1 MVISSSQEL
10 SSYVSSFLNINPDN
24 SVEITDE
31 AKLISEGI
39 DRLVFT
45 QALSDDSALRHETR
59 VMIRKIANV
68 MGAHSASIYELYKAI
83 GAGEVYG
90 FSVPAMNI
98 RMMNYDFSRSIFEEA
113 QKIEAGAF
121 VFEIARSEMKY
132 CDQSPDEFSASIL
145 AAAVKSGY
153 KGPIFI
159 QGDHFQFKEEL
170 FRKSPQEEIDNIE
183 LLIKDALMAQF
194 YNIDIDA
201 STLVDLTKEDLT
213 EQQKDNFEMTAELTR
228 YIRGLQPPGVTVAIG
243 GEIGHIGGKN
253 SNVEDFEAFMEG
265 YRGIIGNDTKGIT
278 KVSVQT
284 GTSHGGIPDANG
296 NVIKVKLDFDVIKSI
311 GEVARDKYKIAGAVQ
326 HGASTLPE
334 EMFHMFVENKA
345 VEVHLAT
352 ELMNIMIDN
361 LPLELRE
368 KMHQWTIEN
377 CTDER
382 EEDWNDTQFVFKMRK
397 KAVGQFK
404 KECWNLSEEEREKV
418 RNALGEKLGFLF
430 ESFNLTGT
438 AHTIRKY
445 IA

>member
-1 MVISSSQEL
+1 MLISSSQEL
-10 SSYVSSFLNINPDN
+10 ASYVSSFLNISSDN
-24 SVEITDE
+24 SVEITNE
-31 AKLISEGI
+31 RKLISEGI
-39 DRLVFT
+39 DRLVYT
-45 QALSDDSALRHETR
+45 QALSEDSALRHETR
-59 VMIRKIANV
+59 VMIRKIANA
-68 MGAHSASIYELYKAI
+68 MGARSSSIYELYKAI
-83 GAGEVYG
+83 GEGEVYG

-113 QKIEAGAF
+113 QKIESGAF

-153 KGPIFI
+153 KGPVFI
-159 QGDHFQFKEEL
+159 QGDHFQFNEEL

-201 STLVDLTKEDLT
+201 STLVDLNKEDLT
-213 EQQKDNFEMTAELTR
+213 EQQRDNFEMTAELTR

-253 SNVEDFEAFMEG
+253 SNVDDFKAFMEG
-265 YRGIIGNDTKGIT
+265 YRIIIGDMKGIT

-284 GTSHGGIPDANG
+284 GTSHGGTPDENG
-296 NVIKVKLDFDVIKSI
+296 KVMPVNLDFNVLKTI
-311 GEVARDKYKIAGAVQ
+311 GESARNKYKIAGAVQ
-326 HGASTLPE
+326 HGASTLSE
-334 EMFHMFVENKA
+334 DMFSEFVKNGT
-345 VEVHLAT
+345 VEIHLAT

-368 KMHQWTIEN
+368 KMHQWTMEN
-377 CTDER
+377 CNDER
-382 EEDWNDTQFVFKMRK
+382 DEKWNDMQFVFKMRK

-418 RNALGEKLGFLF
+418 RHALGEKLRFLF
-430 ESFNLTGT
+430 ESFNLAGT